1 VTVGKARTV
10 EQRLEELRDKIQYH
24 NYLYYVKA
32 APEISDREFDA
43 LMEELQKL
51 EGEHPELITP
61 NSPTQR
67 VGGEPLAAFTT
78 AAHLS
83 PMLSIDNTYNEAEVR
98 EFDARVGRMLGQ
110 EANWSYVVEPKIDG
124 VAMSLV
130 YRDGALSQATTRGDG
145 VIGDDVTQNARTV
158 RNVPLKLHSPGGR
171 ADVRLDGTVV
181 EIRGEVY
188 MSFKTFEG
196 VNREREKAGEVLFA
210 NPRNATAGSLK
221 LLDAR
226 LTAKRRL
233 LCFTYEIGHYEGLE
247 LPDSHWER
255 LGWLRDRGCPT
266 NPLVERCAD
275 VEKVIEL
282 IGAWEKRIRELDY
295 PADGLVIKVDSWEH
309 RRGLGATSKSPRW
322 MIAYKFAAE
331 QQVSKVERIDVF
343 VGKSGALTPVA
354 IFEPVHLSGTMV
366 KHASLHNFDELE
378 RKDVR
383 VGDYILVEKAGEII
397 PQVIKVITEKRTG
410 HEKQV
415 RRPSECPEC
424 QGPVRTEESDKKKC
438 VDPKCPGATNL
449 KTRKRMPITRDR
461 CEVCHG
467 RVKIAAVTYD
477 RLGHKVCVNGQCS
490 YNGKAMP
497 RRKIGQADD
506 DRKGAKGLAARQG
519 ALWKRRG
526 ETEGPPQ
533 KAEYVAIENDTCA
546 KCGGRVGLANGI
558 RLRPAFK
565 VCSKS
570 SCPARG
576 ELRARAYLPPGE
588 DRCNDCGGRVTA
600 AYLLFCDN
608 PLCPAQ
614 QVERI
619 VHFASRDAM
628 DIQGLGDETVRD
640 LYTAGLLRSIP
651 DIYGLPARETEL
663 VALKGYGRK
672 KAAQVFAGIERSKT
686 RGMERVLYGMGVPQV
701 GTHIASVL
709 ARKFTSIEELAK
721 APADAVKESF
731 EIGPEMARA
740 ITSFFRLKGT
750 QEFLRDLSQAGV
762 SMQAEQRTAKE
773 NPKVAGK
780 TFVITGTLAH
790 YARDEAKLLI
800 EEQGAHVAES
810 VSKKTDYLVVGAN
823 AGSKLE
829 RALTL
834 GVNTITEDE
843 LEAMLHAGR

>member
-1 VTVGKARTV
+1 VGKARTV
-10 EQRLEELRDKIQYH
+10 AQRVKELRDKIQYH

-61 NSPTQR
+61 DSPTQR
-67 VGGEPLAAFTT
+67 VGGEPLAAFIT

-98 EFDARVGRMLGQ
+98 EFDARIGRILGK
-110 EANWSYVVEPKIDG
+110 ESKWCYVVEPKIDG

-158 RNVPLKLHSPGGR
+158 RNVPLKLHGPGAR

-221 LLDAR
+221 LLDAK

-255 LGWLRDRGCPT
+255 LGWLRDHGCPT

-282 IGAWEKRIRELDY
+282 IGAWEKKIRELDY

-309 RRGLGATSKSPRW
+309 RRRLGATSKSPRW

-410 HEKQV
+410 HERKFP
-415 RRPSECPEC
+415 RPHKCPSCGEKVQQDPGGVYLRC
-424 QGPVRTEESDKKKC
+424 SNAACPAQRMERIAHFASRGAMDIEGMGEALVGQLVTKGLCKDVADIYGLTKESVKSLERMGEKSAQNLMKGIEESKSRDLSRLLYGLGMPHVGAHMAEVLARNFNSLEELRKADAESLRKVGEIGPVVAEAIAEFFRRTTTGEVLDK
-438 VDPKCPGATNL
+438 L
-449 KTRKRMPITRDR
+449 
-461 CEVCHG
+461 
-467 RVKIAAVTYD
+467 VKAGVNTQAQRAAV
-477 RLGHKVCVNGQCS
+477 S
-490 YNGKAMP
+490 AMP
-497 RRKIGQADD
+497 NVIGKTFVLTGTLARRS
-506 DRKGAKGLAARQG
+506 REEARE
-519 ALWKRRG
+519 W
-526 ETEGPPQ
+526 
-533 KAEYVAIENDTCA
+533 IE
-546 KCGGRVGLANGI
+546 
-558 RLRPAFK
+558 
-565 VCSKS
+565 SH
-570 SCPARG
+570 
-576 ELRARAYLPPGE
+576 
-588 DRCNDCGGRVTA
+588 GGRVT
-600 AYLLFCDN
+600 D
-608 PLCPAQ
+608 
-614 QVERI
+614 
-619 VHFASRDAM
+619 
-628 DIQGLGDETVRD
+628 
-640 LYTAGLLRSIP
+640 
-651 DIYGLPARETEL
+651 
-663 VALKGYGRK
+663 
-672 KAAQVFAGIERSKT
+672 
-686 RGMERVLYGMGVPQV
+686 
-701 GTHIASVL
+701 
-709 ARKFTSIEELAK
+709 
-721 APADAVKESF
+721 
-731 EIGPEMARA
+731 
-740 ITSFFRLKGT
+740 
-750 QEFLRDLSQAGV
+750 GV
-762 SMQAEQRTAKE
+762 S
-773 NPKVAGK
+773 
-780 TFVITGTLAH
+780 
-790 YARDEAKLLI
+790 
-800 EEQGAHVAES
+800 S
-810 VSKKTDYLVVGAN
+810 KTDYLVVGEEP
-823 AGSKLE
+823 GSKLE
-829 RALTL
+829 RARSL
-834 GVNTITEDE
+834 GVKELTEE
-843 LEAMLHAGR
+843 QLEKLMGG